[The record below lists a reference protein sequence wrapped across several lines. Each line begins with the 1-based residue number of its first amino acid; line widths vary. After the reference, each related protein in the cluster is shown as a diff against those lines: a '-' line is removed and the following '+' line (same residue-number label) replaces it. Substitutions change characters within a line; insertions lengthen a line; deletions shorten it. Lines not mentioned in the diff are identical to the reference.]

1 MTPSQLEHL
10 RRIDAH
16 LEQLLAIAEK
26 RTPGWWDHGYGNS
39 LVVHKKTDYTIASTS
54 SSEIVEEDCPII
66 PWGEQVAN
74 SEFIASCAGNAEAGW
89 RATRAAIAEIL
100 AAHEARFESWCLV
113 CQELNQDPGKLED
126 YPLPPWSDD
135 ILAAF
140 PLELIQ
146 KP

>member
-1 MTPSQLEHL
+1 MTTAQLEHL

-16 LEQLLAIAEK
+16 CESKLA
-26 RTPGWWDHGYGNS
+26 
-39 LVVHKKTDYTIASTS
+39 ASEYIPHY
-54 SSEIVEEDCPII
+54 SE
-66 PWGEQVAN
+66 
-74 SEFIASCAGNAEAGW
+74 SAEAGW

-126 YPLPPWSDD
+126 YPLPPWSED

>member
-1 MTPSQLEHL
+1 MTPAQLEHL
-10 RRIDAH
+10 KLIDAH
-16 LEQLLAIAEK
+16 LANLLAIADK
-26 RTPGWWDHGYGNS
+26 RTPGEWEKCGEGVAQKAGY
-39 LVVHKKTDYTIASTS
+39 LH
-54 SSEIVEEDCPII
+54 
-66 PWGEQVAN
+66 VACDEHD
-74 SEFIASCAGNAEAGW
+74 SDFIASGAGNAEAGW

-100 AAHEARFESWCLV
+100 SAHSARYDSWCLV

-126 YPLPPWSDD
+126 YPPPPWSES